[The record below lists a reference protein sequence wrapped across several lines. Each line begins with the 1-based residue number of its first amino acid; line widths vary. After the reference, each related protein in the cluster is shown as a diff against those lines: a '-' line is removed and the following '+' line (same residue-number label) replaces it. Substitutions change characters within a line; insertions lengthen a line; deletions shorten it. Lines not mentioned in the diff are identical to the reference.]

1 MHTTFF
7 KRAIAAALSL
17 TLLGT
22 LSACGDKG
30 LTEQDA
36 EIYVKGHLDAAYLGS
51 YDKDYIDLV
60 EDMTES
66 DAKEMHEQNVSD
78 EADILLT
85 SLTIDEPSDELKQR
99 AVDFVREV
107 YSHSQY
113 KVGSAS
119 KTKDGDFVIEVT
131 VSPIEILPLLTDEA
145 FMDALEESGYI
156 EAETGEELAAADIQ
170 LGMLLLDQL
179 EELLPQLSYGKDQV
193 IMLQLK
199 PDDEG
204 YYMLVDTGM
213 QTLDA
218 CIIDYS
224 GDYAE

>member
-156 EAETGEELAAADIQ
+156 EAETEEELAAADIQ

-224 GDYAE
+224 GDYA

>member
-78 EADILLT
+78 
-85 SLTIDEPSDELKQR
+85 
-99 AVDFVREV
+99 
-107 YSHSQY
+107 
-113 KVGSAS
+113 
-119 KTKDGDFVIEVT
+119 
-131 VSPIEILPLLTDEA
+131 
-145 FMDALEESGYI
+145 
-156 EAETGEELAAADIQ
+156 
-170 LGMLLLDQL
+170 
-179 EELLPQLSYGKDQV
+179 
-193 IMLQLK
+193 
-199 PDDEG
+199 
-204 YYMLVDTGM
+204 
-213 QTLDA
+213 
-218 CIIDYS
+218 
-224 GDYAE
+224 

>member
-99 AVDFVREV
+99 PTPLPSPPQ
-107 YSHSQY
+107 YSRTPP
-113 KVGSAS
+113 GR
-119 KTKDGDFVIEVT
+119 
-131 VSPIEILPLLTDEA
+131 P
-145 FMDALEESGYI
+145 
-156 EAETGEELAAADIQ
+156 
-170 LGMLLLDQL
+170 
-179 EELLPQLSYGKDQV
+179 
-193 IMLQLK
+193 
-199 PDDEG
+199 
-204 YYMLVDTGM
+204 
-213 QTLDA
+213 
-218 CIIDYS
+218 
-224 GDYAE
+224 

>member
-85 SLTIDEPSDELKQR
+85 SLTIDEPTDELKQR

-156 EAETGEELAAADIQ
+156 EAETEEELAAADIQ

>member
-156 EAETGEELAAADIQ
+156 EAETEEELAAADIQ

>member
-156 EAETGEELAAADIQ
+156 EAETEEELAAADIQ

-193 IMLQLK
+193 IMLHLK

>member
-156 EAETGEELAAADIQ
+156 EAETEEELAAADIQ

-179 EELLPQLSYGKDQV
+179 EELLPQLSYGKDQ
-193 IMLQLK
+193 
-199 PDDEG
+199 
-204 YYMLVDTGM
+204 
-213 QTLDA
+213 
-218 CIIDYS
+218 
-224 GDYAE
+224 